1 MDHCFSDLKAVI
13 KHFFQR
19 SPFRG
24 WCLGQDSKDV
34 PVYGT
39 VPLYKRKI
47 IVKMHIDK
55 PLIIDLCG
63 QSFLL

>member
-24 WCLGQDSKDV
+24 WCSGQDYKAITVD
-34 PVYGT
+34 GT
-39 VPLYKRKI
+39 VPLYKRKMI
-47 IVKMHIDK
+47 IVKMHIDY
-55 PLIIDLCG
+55 
-63 QSFLL
+63 